1 LRTTEDRWAC
11 FAIRC
16 DDGGRFI
23 SIAGGGDT
31 ANIVAALKR
40 GTRMTFGPQLQLN
53 KGFETVLLGV
63 SGKGDCPHRAILRP
77 LTRVQSQEDAMPD
90 LHCCNAIF
98 SLLPIGRLRYKK
110 LIEAATPPPNAARS
124 D

>member
-1 LRTTEDRWAC
+1 MEDRWAC
-11 FAIRC
+11 RVVRC

-31 ANIVAALKR
+31 ANIVAALR
-40 GTRMTFGPQLQLN
+40 HGTRMIFGPQLQLN
-53 KGFETVLLGV
+53 KGFETVLRGV
-63 SGKGDCPHRAILRP
+63 SGKGDCRRRAILCP
-77 LTRVQSQEDAMPD
+77 PAHFQSQENAMPD

-98 SLLPIGRLRYKK
+98 PLLPIGRLRYKK